1 MNSSPPFP
9 SSPAGY
15 LHVAQS
21 DIFTL
26 SLKMGMDKII
36 LKIVD
41 KCRFP
46 QRIHRWYFWK
56 RANNLFSVTSLLEGF
71 VHLLVPPSLADCC
84 CCCKAYL
91 FLCVDTP
98 ISYRQCFHPTAQNI
112 QYTSYIY
119 NEHYTT
125 DTPNFIIIS
134 RILIIVAYA
143 MHSMHC
149 HCSHGHCILTLIAM
163 NLWSFWKIGDAI
175 WIQCHT
181 SWSLHLMSQFWK
193 GSAYWHPLGGWQ

>member
-1 MNSSPPFP
+1 M
-9 SSPAGY
+9 
-15 LHVAQS
+15 
-21 DIFTL
+21 
-26 SLKMGMDKII
+26 
-36 LKIVD
+36 
-41 KCRFP
+41 
-46 QRIHRWYFWK
+46 
-56 RANNLFSVTSLLEGF
+56 TSLLEGF
-71 VHLLVPPSLADCC
+71 VHLHVPPSLADCC

-149 HCSHGHCILTLIAM
+149 HCSHGHCILTLVAM
-163 NLWSFWKIGDAI
+163 NLWSFWKIGDAV

-193 GSAYWHPLGGWQ
+193 CRQFLKWRTCPNLGNDDPVMLVVELFQVLPKIKLRFFWCC